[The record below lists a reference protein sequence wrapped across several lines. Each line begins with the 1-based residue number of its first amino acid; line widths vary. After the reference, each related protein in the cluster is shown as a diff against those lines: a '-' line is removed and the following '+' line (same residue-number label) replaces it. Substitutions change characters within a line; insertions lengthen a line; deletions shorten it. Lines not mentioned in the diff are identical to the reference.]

1 MDQIKKEIEDLT
13 LDEFIKLVKQ
23 MRHNQ
28 RRYRRNQK
36 TEVLQTLEPIE
47 KEIADLI
54 VRYFERQIKLF

>member
-1 MDQIKKEIEDLT
+1 MEQPQKDIEELT

-47 KEIADLI
+47 KEIDDLI
-54 VRYFERQIKLF
+54 ARYFERQIKLF